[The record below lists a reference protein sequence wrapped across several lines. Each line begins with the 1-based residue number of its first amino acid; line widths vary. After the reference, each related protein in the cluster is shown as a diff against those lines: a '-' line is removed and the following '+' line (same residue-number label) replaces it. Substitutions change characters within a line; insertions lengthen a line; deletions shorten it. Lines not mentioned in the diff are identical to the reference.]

1 MHLIIC
7 EIPTFDIWHDIYH
20 VYVWFCQHQRWEG
33 VWTVNS
39 PFLVQRYI
47 LEELSVAPSIPVISY
62 IKVSDASFTKFS
74 LISPSA
80 HTECQKSKLC
90 SLISHHLAQH
100 CITLHHIALLYTTSH
115 PTAPHT
121 ASTSHCTATHGKVCR
136 ICTIVT
142 TVCWWADQMHQE
154 INIRYQQQQQSRQ

>member
-1 MHLIIC
+1 M
-7 EIPTFDIWHDIYH
+7 IYDRDSACTLYNGMPC
-20 VYVWFCQHQRWEG
+20 VCLVLPAPKMRRSL
-33 VWTVNS
+33 NS

-74 LISPSA
+74 LIPPSA
-80 HTECQKSKLC
+80 HTVCQKSKLC

-100 CITLHHIALLYTTSH
+100 CITPHHIALLYTTSH

-142 TVCWWADQMHQE
+142 TVC
-154 INIRYQQQQQSRQ
+154 